1 MSGGEGV
8 TDAGGRLRGP
18 LADRPRRR
26 GRPILALG
34 AASLL
39 LALGAALQSARD
51 RDAAT
56 VSFRPRAWPAP
67 ARIARRVSPSFSA
80 ALADVYWIRAVQH
93 YGRARREGGAAP
105 GYDLLYPLLDAA
117 TTLDPRFEAAHR
129 LGAVFLAEPPPG
141 GPGRPDLAAALLRKG
156 IEHAPARWRYPR
168 DLGFVHYWW
177 LRDVEGAARWFER
190 AADLPGAP
198 RWLRPLAATTKA
210 EGGDRS
216 GARAIWRRVR
226 DSTGDA
232 WMRGEAARRL
242 AQLDALDAVDRHQD
256 AVDGF
261 RERTGRPP
269 ASWSELRAAGDVP
282 RTPVDPTG
290 VAYELTPGG
299 TVAVSRR
306 SALFP
311 LPERGS
317 FAERRAR

>member
-1 MSGGEGV
+1 MNGGEGV
-8 TDAGGRLRGP
+8 GDAGGRRGP
-18 LADRPRRR
+18 LADRW
-26 GRPILALG
+26 RPVLAVG
-34 AASLL
+34 AAGLL
-39 LALGAALQSARD
+39 LALGATLQSARD

-56 VSFRPRAWPAP
+56 ASFRPRAWSAP
-67 ARIARRVSPSFSA
+67 PPIAWRAALSFSA

-93 YGRARREGGAAP
+93 YGRTRREGGAAP

-156 IEHAPARWRYPR
+156 IEHAPARWRYLR

-198 RWLRPLAATTKA
+198 GWLRPLAATTKA

-216 GARAIWRRVR
+216 GARALWRQVR
-226 DSTGDA
+226 DSAGDL
-232 WMRGEAARRL
+232 WMRREAARRL
-242 AQLDALDAVDRHQD
+242 AQLDALDAVDRHQA

-261 RERTGRPP
+261 RARTGRPP
-269 ASWSELRAAGDVP
+269 ASWRELRAAGGAP

-290 VAYELTPGG
+290 VPYELTPGG
-299 TVAVSRR
+299 GVAVSRR

-311 LPERGS
+311 LPEGGS
-317 FAERRAR
+317 FAERRPR